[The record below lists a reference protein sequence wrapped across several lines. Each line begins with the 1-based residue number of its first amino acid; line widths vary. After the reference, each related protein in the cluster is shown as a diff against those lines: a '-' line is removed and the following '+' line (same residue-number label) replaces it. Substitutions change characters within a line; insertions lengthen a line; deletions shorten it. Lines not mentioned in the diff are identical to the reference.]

1 MHSTTSLFVGVIIQ
15 NFNDLKAEKDK
26 ERAGGLCVDKQMVNR
41 LCMASQEEEE
51 GGAANELALMGMG
64 YNGDSQVI
72 QTSSSTKTRMNTKTR
87 LNTRTKKS
95 ILHK

>member
-41 LCMASQEEEE
+41 LCMAIGLGSCPCSGPCSDVGPGSCPRVGAGLGV
-51 GGAANELALMGMG
+51 GGGL
-64 YNGDSQVI
+64 I
-72 QTSSSTKTRMNTKTR
+72 QQNTSKLET
-87 LNTRTKKS
+87 L
-95 ILHK
+95 

>member
-1 MHSTTSLFVGVIIQ
+1 MLMHSTTSLFVGVIIQ

-51 GGAANELALMGMG
+51 GRGCFFFFCIDGDGLRFVFGKRAN
-64 YNGDSQVI
+64 Y
-72 QTSSSTKTRMNTKTR
+72 
-87 LNTRTKKS
+87 
-95 ILHK
+95 

>member
-1 MHSTTSLFVGVIIQ
+1 MLMHSTTSLFVGVIIQ

-51 GGAANELALMGMG
+51 GRGCE
-64 YNGDSQVI
+64 
-72 QTSSSTKTRMNTKTR
+72 
-87 LNTRTKKS
+87 
-95 ILHK
+95 